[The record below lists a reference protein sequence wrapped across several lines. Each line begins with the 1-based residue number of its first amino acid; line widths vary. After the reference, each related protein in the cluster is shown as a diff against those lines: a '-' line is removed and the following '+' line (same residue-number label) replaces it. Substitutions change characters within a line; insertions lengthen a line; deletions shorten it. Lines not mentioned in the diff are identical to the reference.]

1 MAATNKATLRKAA
14 ESPDLTGVL
23 DLDEKGRPSL
33 DDDREPLFK
42 LGGVLYT
49 IPKQVPPG
57 VSLEYL
63 RLAGIAG
70 EQTALIYA
78 MQRLISAGGYQ
89 ALVQDS
95 TLTAQELGQVTAVVI
110 AKVIDGFKIPKA

>member
-42 LGGVLYT
+42 LGGVVYT

-70 EQTALIYA
+70 EQTAVIWA

-89 ALVQDS
+89 ALVNDT
-95 TLTAQELGQVTAVVI
+95 TLLPAELGKVTSAIVARV
-110 AKVIDGFKIPKA
+110 AAGFALPKA

>member
-1 MAATNKATLRKAA
+1 MATNKATLRKAA

-23 DLDEKGRPSL
+23 DLDAKGRPSL

-42 LGGVLYT
+42 LGGVIYT
-49 IPKQVPPG
+49 VPKRVTPG

-63 RLAGIAG
+63 RLAGVAG
-70 EQTALIYA
+70 EQTAVIWA

-89 ALVQDS
+89 ALVADS
-95 TLTAQELGQVTAVVI
+95 TLEPAELGQLTAVLI
-110 AKVIDGFKIPKA
+110 AKVVEGFALPKA